1 MRILKSVIMRED
13 GLNYTIVNA
22 FNNNLNVMQTLI
34 FCGEGDSNEG
44 IPGRAVLENGEL
56 VFKPNH

>member
-1 MRILKSVIMRED
+1 MRED

-34 FCGEGDSNEG
+34 FHEEGDSNEG